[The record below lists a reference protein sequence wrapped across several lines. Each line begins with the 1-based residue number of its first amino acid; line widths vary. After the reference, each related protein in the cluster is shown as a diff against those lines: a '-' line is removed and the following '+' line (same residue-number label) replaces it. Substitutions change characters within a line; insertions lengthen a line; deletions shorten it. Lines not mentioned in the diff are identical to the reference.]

1 MESTCSVHGC
11 FFLEVILNFTLSPGT
26 PLSGCPHPGDGV
38 TCRLCFTLIFS
49 FSFLHIHTHTH
60 TYTLT
65 HKHTHSALLG
75 NSWPQANKHSRKAA
89 ESPERINAARLP
101 HGLTAWSFICT
112 ETPHDRQK
120 TLFRST
126 VLWGTHV
133 AASFFCSVCWAFSFW
148 LVRQN
153 KTVRAS
159 VHLFI

>member
-1 MESTCSVHGC
+1 MFSPWMLFLGSNFKLHSVSWNPSFRLPTPRWWCNMLPLLH
-11 FFLEVILNFTLSPGT
+11 T
-26 PLSGCPHPGDGV
+26 PL
-38 TCRLCFTLIFS
+38 LFFFS
-49 FSFLHIHTHTH
+49 THTH
-60 TYTLT
+60 AHTRTYTLT